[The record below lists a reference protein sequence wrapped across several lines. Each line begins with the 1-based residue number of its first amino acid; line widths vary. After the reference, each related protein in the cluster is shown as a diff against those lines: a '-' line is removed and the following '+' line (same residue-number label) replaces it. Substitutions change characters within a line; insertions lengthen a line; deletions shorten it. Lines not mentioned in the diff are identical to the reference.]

1 MKIQIEKKCCEL
13 KGMDPKIVY
22 FIVVKMTISTPEE
35 TFESALFEKV
45 AEMLILRRIV
55 LEEYSNE
62 YGLSSFYSLAD
73 CLLCA
78 ETR

>member
-1 MKIQIEKKCCEL
+1 VKIQIKKKCCEL
-13 KGMDPKIVY
+13 KGIDPKIVY
-22 FIVVKMTISTPEE
+22 LSSFKMTVSTPEE

-45 AEMLILRRIV
+45 AKMLILRRIV
-55 LEEYSNE
+55 FEEYSNG